1 MKTQSSGSGVAATRL
16 NRRSFLGLAG
26 LGVAAVGVPSLLTS
40 CSSGAPAAVTGGGG
54 TVSSGVLPTYAPIEY
69 LKPDFPSVKGST
81 AGFSS
86 IPRELVKAFDSP
98 PGAGG
103 TYTAMTPLWGTIPP
117 SKGNQYYEAVNKAM
131 GTTIRFQISDGN
143 TYGDKLAA
151 VLASKDDVPDWVTI
165 PSWNVPPK
173 FSQAVEALFED
184 LGPYLS
190 GDKVTQ
196 YKNLAN
202 IPTDTWRMCV
212 FNDKLYGLPFPAEV
226 QTNAIFYRKDILDD
240 LGIEGQPTS
249 ADELLDLAKE
259 LTAPAKKQWGAE
271 DLWTGATYMFAVP
284 PKWKL
289 DGDALVHRV
298 ESDEYRAALEWLT
311 KVYASGAVHPDA
323 VADKTEDSKQR
334 FESGQ
339 SLICN
344 DGVGA
349 WAEALGRQ
357 LGSNPGFQ
365 QQPFAPIAAD
375 GGTPRL
381 FKADPTG
388 MYSFL
393 KKSDDK
399 ARIEEMLAVADFL
412 AAPFGTQEF
421 QLINNGV
428 EGVHFTLDKDNL
440 PTPTELAATEVQPT
454 YIFLDSPPV
463 VQSRVQYPGFVE
475 AYCTWMADAV
485 QYVEDPLF
493 FGMQISEPTQF
504 SGIDTPFDDLQK
516 DIVRGRKSM
525 ADLDEAVETWKS
537 SGGDELRDFYQK
549 ILDEQ

>member
-1 MKTQSSGSGVAATRL
+1 MKTQSSGSGIAATRL

-40 CSSGAPAAVTGGGG
+40 CSSGAPASVTGGGG
-54 TVSSGVLPTYAPIEY
+54 TVSTGVLPTYTAVEY
-69 LKPDFPSVKGST
+69 VKPDFPSVNGST
-81 AGFSS
+81 AGFAK
-86 IPRELVKAFDSP
+86 IPDTLVQAFSSP
-98 PGAGG
+98 PGSGG

-131 GTTIRFQISDGN
+131 GTSIKFQISDGN

-151 VLASKDDVPDWVTI
+151 VLASEKDVPDWVTI
-165 PSWNVPPK
+165 PSWNIPPK
-173 FSQAVEALFED
+173 FGQAVEALFED

-190 GDKVTQ
+190 GDKVSK

-202 IPTDTWRMCV
+202 IPTDLWRLCV
-212 FNDKLYGLPFPAEV
+212 FNDKLYGLPFPAEL
-226 QTNAIFYRKDILDD
+226 QTNAIYYRKDILDD
-240 LGIEGQPTS
+240 LGIDAQPKS

-259 LTAPAKKQWGAE
+259 ITAPAKKQWAAE

-289 DGDALVHRV
+289 DGDKLLNRV
-298 ESDEYRAALEWLT
+298 ETDEYRAALEWLT
-311 KVYASGAVHPDA
+311 KLYAAGVVHPDA
-323 VADKTEDSKQR
+323 VADKVEDSKQR
-334 FESGQ
+334 FEAGQ
-339 SLICN
+339 TLICN

-357 LGSNPGFQ
+357 LASNPDFQ

-393 KKSDDK
+393 KKNEDK
-399 ARIEEMLAVADFL
+399 AKIEEMLAVADFL

-440 PTPTELAATEVQPT
+440 PVPTDLAATEVQPT
-454 YIFLDSPPV
+454 YIFLDSPAV

-475 AYCTWMADAV
+475 AYCTWMADAA
-485 QYVEDPLF
+485 QYVEEPLF
-493 FGMQISEPTQF
+493 FGMQITEPSQF
-504 SGIDTPFDDLQK
+504 SGIATPFDDLQK
-516 DIVRGRKSM
+516 DIVRGRKTM
-525 ADLDEAVETWKS
+525 ADLDKAIETWKS
-537 SGGDELRDFYQK
+537 SGGDELRDFYQG